1 MPDTVRLVD
10 YYYVTIADKPGE
22 GARVLSH
29 LRDAS
34 VNLLAAH
41 GFPSGR
47 RSQMDLVPADAA
59 AFKAV
64 AKQAKW
70 KVTGPK
76 KALVVEG
83 DDRVGALVDYFSRLG
98 AAKVNITAS
107 SAIVAGMGRFGAI
120 IWVKGRDMKKA
131 AKALGVG

>member
-29 LRDAS
+29 LRNAG

-47 RSQMDLVPADAA
+47 RSQMDLVPADAGALKA
-59 AFKAV
+59 A
-64 AKQAKW
+64 AKQARW

-76 KALVVEG
+76 KALLVEG

-120 IWVKGRDMKKA
+120 IWVKGRDVKKA